1 MGKKSHKKQ
10 ASTAAAAAASAVPA
24 AQIGGGGGGAAMM
37 TKDTVRRLPVLKR
50 IELNQLIDRLL
61 QLGFQ
66 PTTTLPEQWQQY
78 VEIQTVL
85 ARVQSIEAELKVKPP
100 RGSRGRATYIDNFT
114 EWARANGAEFDGIEI
129 AEFPQYELGLVAT
142 RPLASGDQFIQIP
155 IEMVM
160 SLDNVSPT
168 LAPMMAQLP
177 MIESML
183 NVKLAFSLLVER
195 LNPNSFWRPY
205 IDILPDRYATV
216 MSFSVHDM
224 QELKGSSAQ
233 SLALAQCKNIAR
245 HYAFINKFI
254 QGVRE
259 EQCNDP
265 VLLMLKDKF
274 TYDLY
279 W

>member
-10 ASTAAAAAASAVPA
+10 ANTAAAAPSVVPSSNA
-24 AQIGGGGGGAAMM
+24 TQAN
-37 TKDTVRRLPVLKR
+37 KDTVRRLPVLKR

-61 QLGFQ
+61 QLGFN
-66 PTTTLPEQWQQY
+66 PTTTLPAQWQQY
-78 VEIQTVL
+78 VEMQTVL

-100 RGSRGRATYIDNFT
+100 RGSRGRSTYIENFV
-114 EWARANGAEFDGIEI
+114 EWARANGATFDGIEI
-129 AEFPQYELGLVAT
+129 AEFPQYELGLVAS
-142 RPLASGDQFIQIP
+142 RALARGDNFIRIP

-160 SLDNVSPT
+160 SLDNVSPS

-216 MSFSVHDM
+216 MSFNVQDM

-245 HYAFINKFI
+245 QYAFINKFI
-254 QGVRE
+254 QSVRE